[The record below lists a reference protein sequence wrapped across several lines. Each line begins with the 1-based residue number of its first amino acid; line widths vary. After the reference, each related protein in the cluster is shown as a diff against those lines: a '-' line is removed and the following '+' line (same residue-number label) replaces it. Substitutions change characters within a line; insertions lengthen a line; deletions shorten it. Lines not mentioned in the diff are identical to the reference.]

1 MATRRPEK
9 SPKQEKPAKA
19 EKAAKPP
26 RKAPGKDAGDA
37 GGTAPAASRAAAK
50 DPLERERRIGA
61 LLGSAVGD
69 ALGLPFAGMYPEEI
83 EDEWGIVT
91 EIEVGEGEGATQGG
105 DYTSLLL
112 VTLESLGARGRLDE
126 ADLVRRLI
134 AWSERSKSRN
144 TSTWKAASRWAEDL
158 PPAECP
164 VDTPTAGAAIR
175 VMPYG
180 ALFSGDDLV
189 DLEGDAAQAAAL
201 THVHSSAV
209 GAAVSLAATVHGLA
223 TGRLSCEDPGA
234 FLETVGAHASAYDAE
249 LGEKIAALPNLLDLE
264 VDEGLRYISTSY
276 DATEVYP
283 AALYCFAKSPKDF
296 ERTLIAAVNAGLAT
310 DALGFLSGALSG
322 AANGLCAIPE
332 RWSRRVAL
340 FGRTGDLA
348 RAALER
354 P

>member
-1 MATRRPEK
+1 MATRKPEK
-9 SPKQEKPAKA
+9 SPKQETPK
-19 EKAAKPP
+19 KAAKGPG
-26 RKAPGKDAGDA
+26 RSAKAAEPAGSPA
-37 GGTAPAASRAAAK
+37 AAPAKEPAR
-50 DPLERERRIGA
+50 PGERERRIGA

-112 VTLESLGARGRLDE
+112 VTLESLGACGRLDE
-126 ADLVRRLI
+126 ADLIRRLV
-134 AWSERSKSRN
+134 AWSDRSKSRN
-144 TSTWKAASRWAEDL
+144 TSTWKAAARWKEGE

-180 ALFSGDDLV
+180 ALFSGDDAV

-201 THVHSSAV
+201 THVHSSSVA
-209 GAAVSLAATVHGLA
+209 AAVSLAYTVHGLA
-223 TGRLSCEDPGA
+223 TGRIDCDDPGA
-234 FLETVGAHASAYDAE
+234 FLEAVGVHASAYDAE

-310 DALGFLSGALSG
+310 DALGFLAGALSG
-322 AANGLCAIPE
+322 AANGLAAIPE

-348 RAALER
+348 RAALAR